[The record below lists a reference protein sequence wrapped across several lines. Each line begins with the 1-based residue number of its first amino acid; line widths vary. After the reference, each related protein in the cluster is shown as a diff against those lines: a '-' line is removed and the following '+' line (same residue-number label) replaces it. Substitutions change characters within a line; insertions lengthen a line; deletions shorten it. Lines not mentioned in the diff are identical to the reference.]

1 MSGSEIR
8 EQFLSF
14 FESKGHRRVPS
25 SSLVPAR
32 DPTLLF
38 ANAGMNQFKDTFLG
52 TEERGYLRA
61 TSSQKCV
68 RAGGK
73 HNDLENVGRTRRH
86 HTFFE
91 MLGNF
96 SFGDYFKEDAIRFAW
111 ELITEVYGLPKDR
124 LLVTVFRDDD
134 DAARLWTSV
143 AGVPPDRV
151 FRCDEKDNFWQ
162 MGDTGPC
169 GPCSEIFF
177 DYGPE
182 GLEPDEADDP
192 FPADVSRYVEI
203 WNLVFMQFDRDAD
216 GNLHPLPK
224 PSIDTGMGLER
235 TAAVLQGKLSNF
247 DTDLFL
253 PIIERAGGIL
263 DIEYGAR
270 KETDTVLRI
279 VADHSR
285 AATFLVHDNVMPAN
299 EGRGYVLRK
308 IIRRALRHARLA
320 GFEGLFFHDLVGF
333 VADRM
338 GGAYPELQDSVGRVA
353 RIVKDEEQR
362 YERSFALAEREFEAA
377 LERVENGTLPGSSVF
392 RLYDT
397 FGLSL
402 DEQQEMAG
410 ERGLALDL
418 AGFDREM
425 ERQRS
430 RARSSW
436 KGGAR
441 VGSEADP
448 ALTEISNQ
456 GGTEFVGFDRTRD
469 SDLKVIALIQDGKS
483 VREVSAGE
491 RAEIVLDHT
500 PFYAE
505 SGGQVGDRGA
515 LLRGSAE
522 VARVL
527 DVQAPIRGTAV
538 HSAEFLQA
546 VAVGDS
552 LQGEV
557 DAALRD
563 ASRRNHTATHLLH
576 AALRK
581 VLGTHVKQAG
591 SVVAPDRLR
600 FDVTHYA
607 AIEPGQLEEV
617 ETLVNEHV
625 LVDTPVL
632 TEIRDLDEAVRGG
645 AMALFGE
652 KYLDRVRVV
661 SVGDFSTE
669 LCGGTH
675 VARTGEIGVF
685 KIVAET
691 SIAAGVRRL
700 EALTGF
706 GALRQYRTASREV
719 QRAALM
725 LKVRERGLV
734 AAVEKLLAERRKQE
748 KEIDALKSKL
758 ARSGVADL
766 AARAREIDGMR
777 VLAARLDDADRGQ
790 LRSLADA
797 LRQKLGSGLVVLGTV
812 TEGRVALVAAAT
824 KDVAGKKVHAGQVIR
839 SVAQSVGGS
848 GGGRPDMAEAGGKN
862 PDALG
867 DALESVY
874 SLVIKGGPG

>member
-1 MSGSEIR
+1 MSGDEIR

-52 TEERGYLRA
+52 SEERAYLRA

-111 ELITEVYGLPKDR
+111 ELVTEVYGLPKDR
-124 LLVTVFRDDD
+124 LLVTVFREDD
-134 DAARLWTSV
+134 DAAALWTSV
-143 AGVPPDRV
+143 AGVPPGRV

-182 GLEPDEADDP
+182 GLEPEEADNP

-216 GNLHPLPK
+216 GVLHPLPK

-263 DIEYGAR
+263 GIEYGVR

-320 GFEGLFFHDLVGF
+320 GFEGLFLHDLVGF

-338 GGAYPELQDSVGRVA
+338 GGAYPELQESVGRIA

-362 YERSFALAEREFEAA
+362 YQRSFALAEREFEAA
-377 LERVENGTLPGSSVF
+377 LERVENGTLPGSTVF

-425 ERQRS
+425 EGQRS

-441 VGSEADP
+441 ADSEAHP
-448 ALTEISNQ
+448 VLAEISDRS
-456 GGTEFVGFDRTRD
+456 GTEFLGYDRTREG
-469 SDLKVIALIQDGKS
+469 DLKVIALLQDGES
-483 VREVSAGE
+483 VREVSGGE
-491 RAEIVLDHT
+491 RAEIVLDRT

-505 SGGQVGDRGA
+505 AGGQVGDRGV

-538 HSAEFLQA
+538 HRAECSQA

-557 DAALRD
+557 DADLRD

-607 AIEPGQLEEV
+607 AIEPGELEEV
-617 ETLVNEHV
+617 ENLVNEHI
-625 LVDTPVL
+625 LVDSPVR
-632 TEIRDLDEAVRGG
+632 TEIKDLEAAVRGG

-675 VARTGEIGVF
+675 VARTGEIGIF
-685 KIVAET
+685 KVVAET

-706 GALRQYRTASREV
+706 GALRQYRAASRDV
-719 QRAALM
+719 HRAALL

-734 AAVEKLLAERRKQE
+734 AALEKLLTERRKQE

-758 ARSGVADL
+758 ARSGVGDL
-766 AARAREIDGMR
+766 VARAREIGGMR
-777 VLAARLDDADRGQ
+777 VLAARLDDVDRGQ

-812 TEGRVALVAAAT
+812 TDGRVALVAAAT
-824 KDVAGKKVHAGQVIR
+824 KDVAGKKVHAGEVIR
-839 SVAQSVGGS
+839 FVAQSVGGS
-848 GGGRPDMAEAGGKN
+848 GGGRPDMAEAGGKD

-867 DALESVY
+867 DALERVY
-874 SLVIKGGPG
+874 SLVSEGDSR